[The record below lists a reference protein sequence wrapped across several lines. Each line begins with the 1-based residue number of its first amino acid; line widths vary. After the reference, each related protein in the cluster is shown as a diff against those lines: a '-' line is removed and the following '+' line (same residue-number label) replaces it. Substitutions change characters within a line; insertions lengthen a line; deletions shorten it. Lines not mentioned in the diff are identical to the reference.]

1 MLEVWE
7 KVFVRAERS
16 SPCSDVKAHLPD
28 ASAELHFI
36 IFFRTQ
42 GLILVLAEAKL

>member
-7 KVFVRAERS
+7 KVFVRAESS
-16 SPCSDVKAHLPD
+16 SPHSDVKAHLPD

-36 IFFRTQ
+36 ISFRKQ

>member
-7 KVFVRAERS
+7 KVFVRVERS

-28 ASAELHFI
+28 VSAELHFI
-36 IFFRTQ
+36 ISFRTQ
-42 GLILVLAEAKL
+42 GPILVLAKAKL